1 MVFPL
6 HCYLDL
12 FSFII
17 QVLFHPM
24 VAHIHWQHV
33 KSGFIIIVQD
43 NMILMLRT
51 VHLSSSTGSNHP
63 MCVIP
68 HTALVM
74 CYIKNHDLNGFLFSS
89 PELIAQASFSDPFC
103 PAFVCLT
110 ISPLSVHSTVSLS
123 AVCPTVNVLHVRLLL
138 QNHRSNFNQTKAK
151 AYCMKGI

>member
-1 MVFPL
+1 MTACEVGFYNNCTRQYDIDVKNCSSLLVYRLKPSDVCNSAYCFGNVL
-6 HCYLDL
+6 H
-12 FSFII
+12 
-17 QVLFHPM
+17 
-24 VAHIHWQHV
+24 
-33 KSGFIIIVQD
+33 
-43 NMILMLRT
+43 
-51 VHLSSSTGSNHP
+51 
-63 MCVIP
+63 
-68 HTALVM
+68 
-74 CYIKNHDLNGFLFSS
+74 KNHDLNGFFFSS